1 MDVSV
6 GVGVNVGVSVG
17 VDVSVGVGV
26 IEDVIV
32 AWGVGEPGGVSEMIA
47 GGSCVPPRVGV
58 GDAVG
63 VAVFASRVGE
73 PPRFGARDNNTMPDR

>member
-1 MDVSV
+1 MGVSV
-6 GVGVNVGVSVG
+6 GVRVNVGVSVG
-17 VDVSVGVGV
+17 VDVPVGVM
-26 IEDVIV
+26 EDVIV
-32 AWGVGEPGGVSEMIA
+32 TWGVGEPGGVSEIMA
-47 GGSCVPPRVGV
+47 GGNCVPPRVDV

>member
-1 MDVSV
+1 
-6 GVGVNVGVSVG
+6 
-17 VDVSVGVGV
+17 
-26 IEDVIV
+26 
-32 AWGVGEPGGVSEMIA
+32 MIA

-73 PPRFGARDNNTMPDR
+73 PPRFGARDNNTIPDR